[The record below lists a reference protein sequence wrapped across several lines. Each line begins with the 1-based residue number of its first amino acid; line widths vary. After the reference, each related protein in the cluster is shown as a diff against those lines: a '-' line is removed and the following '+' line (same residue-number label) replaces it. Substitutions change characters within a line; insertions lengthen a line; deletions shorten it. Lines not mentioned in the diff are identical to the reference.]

1 MLERT
6 EWLDHIVDARPVKSD
21 EMDAASQSYAIGA
34 RDDFAYYRLLA
45 IACLPA
51 SSCDAQAS
59 RDTDPREAGNG
70 RMCRW
75 GNSAP
80 FRRKRQR
87 VKGKAAGSDRVA
99 RGRSSAVPR

>member
-59 RDTDPREAGNG
+59 RDTDPREGDNDPKSMTSVFAVIN
-70 RMCRW
+70 
-75 GNSAP
+75 NAK
-80 FRRKRQR
+80 RRRLRQNQ
-87 VKGKAAGSDRVA
+87 DQ
-99 RGRSSAVPR
+99 PLLY

>member
-59 RDTDPREAGNG
+59 RDTDPREEEDGDNDPKSMTSVFAVINNAK
-70 RMCRW
+70 RR
-75 GNSAP
+75 
-80 FRRKRQR
+80 RRKPQP
-87 VKGKAAGSDRVA
+87 VDAALQQIL
-99 RGRSSAVPR
+99 